1 MLNKLILLA
10 HETVIMNDPGRE
22 TITAGLGP
30 IQQYGIVL
38 LALIVIGIIAYFIKR
53 KKKKN
58 DARED
63 TPRIKKKLKRK

>member
-1 MLNKLILLA
+1 MLNKLIFLH